1 MRRRTIW
8 IAAFGLGAIAALIA
22 ALIGML
28 GFFVILLAVPGLRP
42 GTWLTATSGALTGF
56 GVAWL
61 LLLGTQ
67 AGSGGTLSSSDVWLL
82 VGLVPLAL
90 GLASG
95 AVTIVVDRRSATSGG
110 DRKSVV

>member
-28 GFFVILLAVPGLRP
+28 GFVVILLAVPGLRA

-95 AVTIVVDRRSATSGG
+95 AVALVLDRRSATSGG
-110 DRKSVV
+110 IGRS

>member
-22 ALIGML
+22 ALIGVL
-28 GFFVILLAVPGLRP
+28 GFFFILLVVPGLRA
-42 GTWLTATSGALTGF
+42 GTWLSAMSGALTGF
-56 GVAWL
+56 GVSWL

-95 AVTIVVDRRSATSGG
+95 AVTIIVDRRSSTSGG
-110 DRKSVV
+110 IGRS